1 MSPKWNGYKFKNLME
16 LQLGQTQRTTVGPI
30 IKKGG
35 GGGQWDIIFKVLKMK
50 KKKQTVKQ
58 EYLIQQS
65 GSSKVKN
72 KDFPK

>member
-1 MSPKWNGYKFKNLME
+1 ME

-50 KKKQTVKQ
+50 KKTNCEARIPYSTKWFFKS
-58 EYLIQQS
+58 EE
-65 GSSKVKN
+65 
-72 KDFPK
+72 

>member
-1 MSPKWNGYKFKNLME
+1 ME

-50 KKKQTVKQ
+50 KKK
-58 EYLIQQS
+58 
-65 GSSKVKN
+65 KN
-72 KDFPK
+72 CEARIPYSTKWFFKSEE